1 MYSIFRF
8 VFIFILLSH
17 FYLLQAQPQT
27 WDAARIQL
35 EMQKLNVVGTALY
48 VAAHPDDEN
57 TRLITWLANEKK
69 VRTAYVSLTRG
80 DGGQNLIGNEKGPL
94 MGLIRTQELVEA
106 RKLDGGEQ
114 FFTRALDFGYSKTA
128 DETFDKWNKDS
139 VLADLVFVIRK
150 LKPDVVINRFPP
162 NSRAGHGHHTASA
175 ILSREACEAA
185 ADASRFPQ
193 SAALFGTWEPKRLF
207 FNNSVWWNP
216 DIAENS
222 DQFVT
227 VNIGA
232 YNPLLGKSYT
242 EIAGES
248 RSKHSSQGFGAAQAR
263 GHQLDYL
270 EYVWGV
276 PVVKDAFEAVNLG
289 WTRVEGGKNIGK
301 QIDKILKSYSPIQPQ
316 KSVDALIKL
325 YFVIQKMP
333 ENHYKHYKL
342 EQCKSL
348 IAACAALRMEYLSAE
363 PYAVINDSLSVRTE
377 VLSQSGY
384 PMVLKRVDVGNE
396 RENLNLSLGNQIEM
410 VNFKIKTP
418 SANTQPYWLAEDAQN
433 NFFPVPHTAQRA
445 LPENLPFS
453 QAEFVFETKWGEISY
468 SIPLQYKW
476 VDPKTGENYR
486 DVCVSAPTTVHPE
499 KNTLIFTN
507 QQAQSISVIV
517 RFRNQTKHKTTLQPQ
532 LPKGWSCTPAFI
544 ELDEAKAGDMRFAV
558 FEVRPEKAELFTGDM
573 HFVLKDS
580 QGEVPAYDLQEID
593 YPHIKP
599 QVVMPLS
606 RITLVSAPLQIR
618 GKHIGY
624 IDGAGDE
631 IPEALRQMGFEV
643 SQINLQTAT
652 LQSLKSFDCI
662 VLGVRAFNTQSELV
676 SFKKVLDDYVFSGG
690 TVVVQY
696 NTNRAL
702 KPENIGPL
710 PIALSRKRVTVE
722 EAETELLQVMHPL
735 FHVPNKIE
743 HSDFEGWVQERG
755 LYFADKWHN
764 DCTPL
769 IAWADPGEEKSDGA
783 LVLCHYGEGAWMYT
797 GISFFR
803 QLPAGVPG
811 AYRLFANMVS
821 YKQPVKTNNL

>member
-8 VFIFILLSH
+8 LFIFTLLGH
-17 FYLLQAQPQT
+17 FYSLQAQPQT

-69 VRTAYVSLTRG
+69 VRTAYISLTRG
-80 DGGQNLIGNEKGPL
+80 DGGQNLIGDEKGPL

-128 DETFDKWNKDS
+128 DETFEKWNKDS

-150 LKPDVVINRFPP
+150 LKPDVVVNRFPP
-162 NSRAGHGHHTASA
+162 NARAGHGHHTASA

-185 ADASRFPQ
+185 ADSSRFPE

-216 DIAENS
+216 NIAENS

-289 WTRVEGGKNIGK
+289 WTRVEGGKDIGK
-301 QIDKILKSYSPIQPQ
+301 QIDKILKGYSPFQPQ

-325 YFVIQKMP
+325 YFDIQKMP

-342 EQCKSL
+342 EQCKKL

-363 PYAVINDSLSVRTE
+363 PYAVVNDSLSVRTE

-384 PMVLKRVDVGNE
+384 PIKLKRVVVEGE
-396 RENLNLSLGNQIEM
+396 SENLNLALGNQIEM

-418 SANTQPYWLAEDAQN
+418 STNTQPYWLVEDAQN
-433 NFFPVPHTAQRA
+433 NFFPVPQTAQRA

-453 QAEFVFETKWGEISY
+453 QAQFVFDTKQGEITY

-486 DVCVSAPTTVHPE
+486 DVCVSPATTVHPE
-499 KNTLIFTN
+499 KNTLIFPN
-507 QQAQSISVIV
+507 QKAKRVSIIV
-517 RFRNQTKHKTTLQPQ
+517 RFRADAGSTLSLQALVPQ
-532 LPKGWSCTPAFI
+532 GWSCKPASIDF
-544 ELDEAKAGDMRFAV
+544 ENAKAGDIRFAS
-558 FEVRPEKAELFTGDM
+558 FEVHPEKTENYSGKLRFL
-573 HFVLKDS
+573 LKNS
-580 QGEVPAYDLQEID
+580 QGETPAYSLQEID

-606 RITLVSAPLQIR
+606 EITLVSAPLQIR
-618 GKHIGY
+618 GEHIGY
-624 IDGAGDE
+624 IEGAGDE
-631 IPEALRQMGFEV
+631 IPEALRQMGFSV
-643 SQINLQTAT
+643 SNIDLQSAT
-652 LQSLKSFDCI
+652 LQSLQAYSCI
-662 VLGVRAFNTQSELV
+662 VMGVRAFNTQSELV
-676 SFKKVLDDYVFSGG
+676 SFKKVLDDYVHAGG

-722 EAETELLQVMHPL
+722 EAETEFLQVMHPL
-735 FHVPNKIE
+735 FHIPNKIE
-743 HSDFEGWVQERG
+743 ATDFDGWVQERG
-755 LYFADKWHN
+755 LYFADKWHS

-783 LVLCHYGEGAWMYT
+783 LVLCHYGQGAWMYT

-811 AYRLFANMVS
+811 AYRLFANLVS
-821 YKQPVKTNNL
+821 YKPPVKTNKL